1 GARAGAG
8 TPLSPCE
15 PPDSTNEFIGGRED
29 VAAVD
34 GVAPGGLRSA
44 LVLVGAFDRRSGL
57 PVLGVINEPF
67 FQRDPQ
73 TRRYPQSPHPGV

>member
-1 GARAGAG
+1 N
-8 TPLSPCE
+8 

-29 VAAVD
+29 VAAVE

-44 LVLVGAFDRRSGL
+44 LVLVGVFERRTGV

-73 TRRYPQSPHPGV
+73 TGRYSPTPGPLGPLTPTLGP

>member
-1 GARAGAG
+1 GVG
-8 TPLSPCE
+8 TGPHRPPVT

-29 VAAVD
+29 VATID
-34 GVAPGGLRSA
+34 GIAPGGLRSA
-44 LVLVGAFDRRSGL
+44 LVLVGAFDRHTGV

-73 TRRYPQSPHPGV
+73 T

>member
-1 GARAGAG
+1 
-8 TPLSPCE
+8 

-29 VAAVD
+29 VAAID
-34 GVAPGGLRSA
+34 GIVPGGLRSA
-44 LVLVGAFDRRSGL
+44 LVLVGAFDRCSGV

-73 TRRYPQSPHPGV
+73 TR